1 LRNVRVCLALGI
13 YVEGAKE
20 ARVHRVLG
28 AGLAKRLVDFTDKGL
43 RLFKKVR

>member
-1 LRNVRVCLALGI
+1 VRNIRICLALGI

-28 AGLAKRLVDFTDKGL
+28 AGLAKRLVNFSDKGL